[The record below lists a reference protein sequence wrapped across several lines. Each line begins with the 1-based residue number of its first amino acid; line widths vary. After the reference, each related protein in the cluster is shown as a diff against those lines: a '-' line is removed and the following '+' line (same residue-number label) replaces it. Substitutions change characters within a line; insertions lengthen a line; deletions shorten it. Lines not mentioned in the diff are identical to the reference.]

1 MDLLIDVTNGFAN
14 REWNTFS
21 SSFINNKI
29 LIINRLHYLLLDQQN
44 FLKIKYFTIIFFSD
58 ADRVV

>member
-21 SSFINNKI
+21 SSFPL
-29 LIINRLHYLLLDQQN
+29 LIIRFLLLIDY
-44 FLKIKYFTIIFFSD
+44 IIYFSINRISWKLNILQ
-58 ADRVV
+58 

>member
-21 SSFINNKI
+21 SSFPL
-29 LIINRLHYLLLDQQN
+29 LIINELHYLLLDQQN